1 MPPLWR
7 SERCAGLIIGL
18 SLLAGACTSSG
29 TSFGYWSDRSL
40 KPVRH
45 ELNTGRA
52 ALSRGDFETA
62 GPLLES
68 AAGLGHPAAL
78 IVYARYQVAAPD
90 GDRAQARALLEEAY
104 AKWSS
109 KRADAAVDLA
119 TLLLSEQSSDA
130 DLARAVELLEYARA
144 AGHRWTARKL
154 AIALEQQPGHD
165 PDRIDGLWREAA
177 RNGDASAKL
186 RLAEQRMAQHGR
198 DAATAGLVS
207 EAVAIFTDQAEAG
220 NVGAMRVLARLYLAD
235 RLMPADR
242 AQAAHWLERAV
253 AAKDAAAISDY
264 GRLLHLQGDVGGAR
278 RRYEQAAALGAKS
291 AESRLARLALQG
303 QLPDLDPAKIGALAE
318 RAIAHDSALV
328 GIYGQAL
335 LAGELVPADPARGRS
350 MLERAAA
357 DNDVHALYALAMA
370 DFVAE
375 SAPAD
380 TARALENLE
389 RAVALDY
396 VTAKVQLGKR
406 LLYGIG
412 VPADP
417 NRGVTLLQAAAAQGH
432 SYAAAT
438 LGRAYLLGEGV
449 GEDRAQGRA
458 LLSRAAQ
465 AGEADAARLLAEL
478 GAVQPAD
485 AAAAHSRSKSVR
497 GER

>member
-78 IVYARYQVAAPD
+78 IAYARYQVAAPD

-119 TLLLSEQSSDA
+119 TLLLSERSSDA

-198 DAATAGLVS
+198 DAATAALVS

-220 NVGAMRVLARLYLAD
+220 NVGAMRMLARLYMED

-242 AQAAHWLERAV
+242 EQAAHWLERAV
-253 AAKDAAAISDY
+253 ATNDAAAMSDY
-264 GRLLHLQGDVGGAR
+264 GRLLYLQGDLAGAR
-278 RRYEQAAALGAKS
+278 RRYEQAAALGASS
-291 AESRLARLALQG
+291 AESRLTRLALQG
-303 QLPDLDPAKIGALAE
+303 QLPDLEPAEIRALAE
-318 RAIAHDSALV
+318 RAITHDSTLV
-328 GIYGQAL
+328 GLYGQAL
-335 LAGELVPADPARGRS
+335 LEGELVPADPARGRAL
-350 MLERAAA
+350 LERAAA
-357 DNDVHALYALAMA
+357 DDNARALYALAMA
-370 DFVAE
+370 DFAGGD
-375 SAPAD
+375 SPAD
-380 TARALENLE
+380 PVRGLE
-389 RAVALDY
+389 RLEKAVALGSL
-396 VTAKVQLGKR
+396 TAQVHLGKR
-406 LLYGIG
+406 LLFGLD
-412 VPADP
+412 VPTDAR
-417 NRGVTLLQAAAAQGH
+417 RGLALLEDAAERGH
-432 SYAAAT
+432 SYAEVM
-438 LGRAYLLGEGV
+438 LGRAYMFGQGVPKSLDHARELLG
-449 GEDRAQGRA
+449 
-458 LLSRAAQ
+458 RAAI
-465 AGEADAARLLAEL
+465 AGEAEAHRLLA
-478 GAVQPAD
+478 QI
-485 AAAAHSRSKSVR
+485 
-497 GER
+497 